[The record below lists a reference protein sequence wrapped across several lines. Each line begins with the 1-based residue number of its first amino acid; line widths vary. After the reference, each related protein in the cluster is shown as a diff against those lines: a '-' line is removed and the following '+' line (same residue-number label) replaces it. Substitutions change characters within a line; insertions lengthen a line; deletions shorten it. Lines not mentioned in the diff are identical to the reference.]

1 MIQTLTSFANPQI
14 KMLRSLHDKKHRAE
28 EGLFLAE
35 GMRVVMEAVEA
46 GHKPAW
52 LIYGPSVRD
61 HAIVRKLAAA
71 TLNAQG
77 RIIETTDEILAKL
90 ARKDNPQMVVAAF
103 RLFDT
108 ALDNLKL
115 KTADIWLAAQ
125 SLKDPGNLGTLL
137 RTADAI
143 GAGGLILL
151 DQSCDPF
158 STEAVRASMGGLF
171 SVQLAQTSWEEFLA
185 WAHAGKADIIGASL
199 DTDQDYQSVRY
210 RKPSIVLMGNEQ
222 AGLPED
228 YERACTHLVK
238 IPMLGKA
245 DSLNVAVSAA
255 VLAYEVLNQFRRNS

>member
-14 KMLRSLHDKKHRAE
+14 KMLRSLHEKKHRAE

-46 GHKPAW
+46 GYTPAY

-61 HAIVRKLAAA
+61 HVVLRKLVRS
-71 TLNAQG
+71 TLDGKG
-77 RIIETTDEILAKL
+77 RVIETSDDILSKL

-103 RLFDT
+103 PLFDT
-108 ALDNLKL
+108 TIGKL
-115 KTADIWLAAQ
+115 EVRSADIWLAAQ

-137 RTADAI
+137 RTADAV
-143 GAGGLILL
+143 GAGGVILI

-171 SVQLAQTSWEEFLA
+171 SVAVAQASWDDFLA
-185 WAHAGKADIIGASL
+185 WARSGKVDIIGASL
-199 DTDQDYQSVRY
+199 DTTQDYQAVSY
-210 RKPSIVLMGNEQ
+210 RKPTLILLGNEQ
-222 AGLPED
+222 SGLPEA
-228 YERACTHLVK
+228 YEKQCTQLVK
-238 IPMLGKA
+238 MPMMGKA

-255 VLAYEVLNQFRRNS
+255 VLAYEVLNQFRRK